1 MTAKNREPLTD
12 ERILSPRSGGRR
24 GSVVTALA
32 FAAFALGAFAA
43 APASAQQFGFG
54 GSVGWNLDV
63 SRDAQFDEFHF
74 GNYQGW
80 FEYSMEEN
88 VLLRF
93 TGGTMKTR
101 QTNSGAILQTPTGST
116 TVPEL
121 DEHINYGMVSVSY
134 HFWEGFFTSGLFGG
148 IGGYG
153 IHPDDVPPAYSDVG
167 DVRETVFGFHL
178 GAEGEFHVT
187 RNVGVD
193 VRFTYHNISAHPHRQ
208 FVNADVGATWRF

>member
-1 MTAKNREPLTD
+1 MTAENPEPFTD
-12 ERILSPRSGGRR
+12 SRIRGPRSGRRR
-24 GSVVTALA
+24 GSAVAALA
-32 FAAFALGAFAA
+32 FAVLALGGSATAR
-43 APASAQQFGFG
+43 AQQFGLG

-80 FEYSMEEN
+80 FEYQMEEN
-88 VLLRF
+88 VLLRL
-93 TGGTMKTR
+93 TGGTIKTR
-101 QTNSGAILQTPTGST
+101 QTNSGAIVETPTGSA

-121 DEHINYGMVSVSY
+121 DEHINYGIVSVSY
-134 HFWEGFFTSGLFGG
+134 RFWEGFFSSGLFGG

-153 IHPDDVPPAYSDVG
+153 IHPDEVPEAYADLG
-167 DVRETVFGFHL
+167 DVKETVFGFHL
-178 GAEGEFHVT
+178 GAEGEFHIN

-193 VRFTYHNISAHPHRQ
+193 LRLTYHNISAHPHRQ